1 MPGNNARAAGLWVGR
16 PPYGLTSLMAKRAIR
31 AWKRTPCL
39 LILVLIAAFAR
50 AAAGQNDPDADW
62 REGRLPASVAQ
73 GTPKSGGTLV
83 VRIDQEP
90 PSLDGI
96 TDSSLA
102 IVWMLERKVVESMA
116 ELDASKHPDYPL
128 KPALATSWETSP
140 DQLTFTFH
148 LRRDVVW
155 HDGVPFSGK
164 DVVATVK
171 KILDPAVRSLH
182 LRNNFID
189 LADIF
194 TVPGDDFAV
203 VARQRKPYFLAFRA
217 LATLPIYP
225 AHLLQTAGDMLHA
238 PLHRAPVG
246 TGPFRFE
253 EWKSGDRISF
263 VRNEKYWGR
272 KAWLDRVVYQVVTD
286 PSVGFQLLKQ
296 GKFDLYLQLQPQQ
309 WVRDLEASGLKGR
322 VHRIRFF
329 NPNYNWIGW
338 NEERPLFAD
347 ARVRRALNYAIDT
360 EAVRKTFLFG
370 LDRPTTCHFYSE
382 SSACDASL
390 APRPYDPGLAA
401 KLLDEAGWIDH
412 DGDGIRDNDG
422 VPFRFTFLMNSE
434 STFLA
439 KLAPYLQQELTKIG
453 VAMEI
458 RKVDW
463 ALFTQLVGEHR
474 FDATSLRWGNSDVAQ
489 DPYEIWHSSQVKDG
503 SNFVSFK
510 NPQADA
516 LIERAR
522 GTLDDAARNE
532 LYRKLGRLLYD
543 GAPYVFLYSRPSL
556 DAVRVGVHGIRP
568 SVAWYDLQD
577 VWLAR

>member
-1 MPGNNARAAGLWVGR
+1 
-16 PPYGLTSLMAKRAIR
+16 MAKRAIR

-225 AHLLQTAGDMLHA
+225 AHLLQTAGDMLK
-238 PLHRAPVG
+238 
-246 TGPFRFE
+246 E
-253 EWKSGDRISF
+253 EMGDI
-263 VRNEKYWGR
+263 
-272 KAWLDRVVYQVVTD
+272 
-286 PSVGFQLLKQ
+286 
-296 GKFDLYLQLQPQQ
+296 
-309 WVRDLEASGLKGR
+309 
-322 VHRIRFF
+322 
-329 NPNYNWIGW
+329 
-338 NEERPLFAD
+338 
-347 ARVRRALNYAIDT
+347 
-360 EAVRKTFLFG
+360 
-370 LDRPTTCHFYSE
+370 
-382 SSACDASL
+382 
-390 APRPYDPGLAA
+390 GLAA
-401 KLLDEAGWIDH
+401 MD
-412 DGDGIRDNDG
+412 
-422 VPFRFTFLMNSE
+422 
-434 STFLA
+434 LA
-439 KLAPYLQQELTKIG
+439 ERIPMAIQ
-453 VAMEI
+453 
-458 RKVDW
+458 R
-463 ALFTQLVGEHR
+463 
-474 FDATSLRWGNSDVAQ
+474 LR
-489 DPYEIWHSSQVKDG
+489 
-503 SNFVSFK
+503 
-510 NPQADA
+510 
-516 LIERAR
+516 
-522 GTLDDAARNE
+522 
-532 LYRKLGRLLYD
+532 
-543 GAPYVFLYSRPSL
+543 
-556 DAVRVGVHGIRP
+556 
-568 SVAWYDLQD
+568 
-577 VWLAR
+577 

>member
-1 MPGNNARAAGLWVGR
+1 MLDRRRVTRSGATCLAA
-16 PPYGLTSLMAKRAIR
+16 
-31 AWKRTPCL
+31 L
-39 LILVLIAAFAR
+39 LSIAACSR
-50 AAAGQNDPDADW
+50 TAAAPDGDADW
-62 REGRLPASVAQ
+62 REGRLPAGVAE

-102 IVWMLERKVVESMA
+102 IIWMLERKVLESMA
-116 ELDASKHPDYPL
+116 ALDASRHPDYPL
-128 KPALATSWETSP
+128 APALATRWEISP

-171 KILDPAVRSLH
+171 KILDPTVRSLH
-182 LRNNFID
+182 LRNNFAD
-189 LADIF
+189 LADIS
-194 TVPGDDFAV
+194 TAPGDDFTV
-203 VARQRKPYFLAFRA
+203 IARQRKPYFLAFRA

-225 AHLLQTAGDMLHA
+225 AHLLQAAGDLLHA

-263 VRNEKYWGR
+263 VRNDKYWGR
-272 KAWLDRVVYQVVTD
+272 KAHVDRVVYQVVTD
-286 PSVGFQLLKQ
+286 PAVGFQLLKQ
-296 GKFDLYLQLQPQQ
+296 GRFDLYLQLQPQQ
-309 WVRDLEASGLKGR
+309 WLRDLETAGLKGK

-329 NPNYNWIGW
+329 SPNYNWIGW
-338 NEERPLFAD
+338 NEERPFFAD

-360 EAVRKTFLFG
+360 EGARKTFLFG

-382 SSACDASL
+382 SSACDPSL
-390 APRPYDPGLAA
+390 APRAYDPAMAA
-401 KLLDEAGWIDH
+401 KLLDEAGWQDH
-412 DGDGIRDNDG
+412 DGDGIRDKDA

-439 KLAPYLQQELTKIG
+439 KLAPYVQQELAKVGI
-453 VAMEI
+453 AMEI

-489 DPYEIWHSSQVKDG
+489 DPYEIWHSSQSKDG
-503 SNFVSFK
+503 SNFISFK
-510 NPQADA
+510 NAQADA

-522 GTLDDAARNE
+522 ATLDDAARNE

-543 GAPYVFLYSRPSL
+543 EAPYVFLYSRPSL
-556 DAVRVGVHGIRP
+556 DAVRTRVQGLRA

-577 VWLAR
+577 VWLTQ